1 MVDWLVGL
9 DLLGVRGLI
18 CLVGV
23 FSYFFKVCFDF
34 DRDF

>member
-1 MVDWLVGL
+1 MVDWLVWMG
-9 DLLGVRGLI
+9 LLGVRGLI

-23 FSYFFKVCFDF
+23 FSYFFKVYFDF